1 MRSLRQPCLSC
12 LCCRP
17 PTERGRPACATGYDI
32 EDAIVM
38 NKASLDRGF
47 GRCIV
52 LKKYGTVLRKY
63 PNRTQDRI
71 VAAER
76 PAGMWAGD
84 MGWRSW
90 WWQRSEA
97 VRSLPCFGAVVT
109 HCASPLTLPTLP
121 PGPILTRAASGIEA
135 FDTLMQNNINK
146 APLGRLVTLD
156 EIAHLSTF
164 LCTDAS
170 SGMTGQTIYVDA
182 GSHAV
187 N

>member
-90 WWQRSEA
+90 WRQRSEA

-121 PGPILTRAASGIEA
+121 PGPILTPGNSKGRDRFSVLDVDGLASPGEFVRPGDVYLNIQRPVNTRDPVLPTAGEQA
-135 FDTLMQNNINK
+135 FRWD
-146 APLGRLVTLD
+146 RSRD
-156 EIAHLSTF
+156 
-164 LCTDAS
+164 
-170 SGMTGQTIYVDA
+170 
-182 GSHAV
+182 
-187 N
+187 